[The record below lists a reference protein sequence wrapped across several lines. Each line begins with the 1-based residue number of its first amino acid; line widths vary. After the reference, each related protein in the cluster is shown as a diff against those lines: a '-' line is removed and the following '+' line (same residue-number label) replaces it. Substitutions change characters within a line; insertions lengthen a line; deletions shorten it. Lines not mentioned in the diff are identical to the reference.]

1 VWADSVHAI
10 PDFAI
15 TGSGLSSYRY
25 VFPIYRSFGGT
36 IAYSWA
42 HNDYLQVLIEL
53 GVPGFLLLLWVMG
66 VVAFRSHRVRK
77 RIAGDSTLL
86 HLHAGYLAALVALAL
101 HSFTDFGLHLAANA
115 ALLSVIVGVVVGL
128 EGGKRE
134 FVG

>member
-1 VWADSVHAI
+1 MRRVVLVTFLAIALAGLAGCQKPRFEIGVEAAERADYA
-10 PDFAI
+10 A
-15 TGSGLSSYRY
+15 
-25 VFPIYRSFGGT
+25 
-36 IAYSWA
+36 A
-42 HNDYLQVLIEL
+42 
-53 GVPGFLLLLWVMG
+53 
-66 VVAFRSHRVRK
+66 RVRK

>member
-1 VWADSVHAI
+1 MHAI

-66 VVAFRSHRVRK
+66 AVAFRSYRVRK